1 MKKVQ
6 ASTIAILT
14 AFLMLTGVGCNGD
27 SQTSDTSGVET
38 SPPPATVE
46 DAHAHPTHGPH
57 DGDLIELGNE
67 EYHAELVH
75 SEGEEILIYIL
86 GSDAKTAVPI
96 EATDIVVNVV
106 HDGNPE
112 QFKLTASPNEG
123 DPEGQSSRF
132 TSSEAELSEHVHEDG
147 AAAKLVVLIDG
158 KQYTGKIAH
167 DHDHDHGHAH
177 D

>member
-1 MKKVQ
+1 MKTVETL
-6 ASTIAILT
+6 TIAIMT
-14 AFLMLTGVGCNGD
+14 VVLMLTGVGCNGD
-27 SQTSDTSGVET
+27 AATSDTSDVET

-46 DAHAHPTHGPH
+46 GAHAHPTHGPH
-57 DGDLIELGNE
+57 GGDLIELGNE

-75 SEGEEILIYIL
+75 SEGEEIVIYIL

-96 EATDIVVNVV
+96 EATEVVVNVV

-112 QFKLTASPNEG
+112 QFKLNASTNEG
-123 DPEGQSSRF
+123 DPKGQSSRF
-132 TSSEAELSEHVHEDG
+132 SSSEAELSEHVHEEG